1 MIMKIPELAK
11 SYKIFTKDYI
21 SNRDWYE
28 KSWSGVLNPL
38 FLVGYGCVYY
48 INKRVPNTYRTAF
61 CYLENNRLHWFWD
74 NRDLERVR
82 GRILKLIKNNP
93 RKIDSWYKQWEKDW
107 RQLKKIYKKFDNIDL
122 KNTKPETIYKLYEEL
137 KEAYIYE
144 STLPYLVDSFLSN
157 KEKDWYLELLS
168 KELNR
173 LKEKNIEKKLHILT
187 LPVYDTFTQ
196 QELVGLLQLCLKI
209 GKNKKIYTHL
219 KSKKNFINF
228 ICENK
233 NFLNLFDQ
241 HQKKYYWVENSYY
254 DSEPLK
260 TFYFIEKARRLFL
273 TERDILKKY
282 KVESNKSKN
291 LYTKNLLIKKL
302 KLNLYFKNLIKYT
315 DIFTKWQDT
324 RKSGVFRTNHYIFT
338 ILNELARRYKIDK
351 KDICFTY
358 DPEMKDLI
366 LHGKINKIKVKNR
379 QKGCAF
385 YVCPKGWKFF
395 ENNEFNKI
403 DRNIFEK
410 VNKNTKV
417 INGVTACPGKV
428 IGKARVIL
436 NIKDLSKL
444 KTGEILVTN
453 NTTPDFVPAM
463 KRAGA
468 IVTEQGGI
476 TTHAAIVSRE
486 LKKPCV
492 IGTRIA
498 TKVVETGQ
506 LIEVDANNGKIYL
519 PK

>member
-1 MIMKIPELAK
+1 MKIPQLPK
-11 SYKIFTKDYI
+11 SYNILTEDYR
-21 SNRDWYE
+21 SNTDWYE

-48 INKRVPNTYRTAF
+48 INKRVPDTYRSAF
-61 CYLENNRLHWFWD
+61 CYLENDRLHWFW
-74 NRDLERVR
+74 NNHDLKRVR
-82 GRILKLIKNNP
+82 GRILKTIKTNP
-93 RKIDSWYKQWEKDW
+93 TKIDKWYKQWQKDW
-107 RQLKKIYKKFDNIDL
+107 QQLERIYKKFDNIEL
-122 KNTKPETIYKLYEEL
+122 KILKPETIYKLYEEL

-157 KEKDWYLELLS
+157 KETDWYLELLS

-173 LKEKNIEKKLHILT
+173 LKVKNIEKNLSILT
-187 LPVYDTFTQ
+187 LPVYNTFTQ
-196 QELVGLLQLCLKI
+196 QELVELLQLCLKI
-209 GKNKKIYTHL
+209 AKNKKIYTHL
-219 KSKKNFINF
+219 KSKKDFINF
-228 ICENK
+228 ICKNK
-233 NFLNLFDQ
+233 LFLSLFNQ
-241 HQKKYYWVENSYY
+241 HQEKYYWIENSYY
-254 DSEPLK
+254 NSDPLK
-260 TFYFIEKARRLFL
+260 NLYFIEKARKLFL
-273 TERDILKKY
+273 TERDLLKKY
-282 KVESNKSKN
+282 KVESDKSKN
-291 LYTKNLLIKKL
+291 LYTKNLLIEKL
-302 KLNLYFKNLIKYT
+302 KLNSYFKNLIKYT

-324 RKSGVFRTNHYIFT
+324 RKSGVFRTNHYIFI

-366 LHGKINKIKVKNR
+366 LHGKINKKNVKNR

-395 ENNEFNKI
+395 ENDEFKKI

-410 VNKNTKV
+410 VDKNTKV
-417 INGVTACPGKV
+417 IKGVTACPGKA

-463 KRAGA
+463 KKASA
-468 IVTEQGGI
+468 IITEQGGI

-486 LKKPCV
+486 LNKPCI
-492 IGTRIA
+492 IGTKIA
-498 TKVVETGQ
+498 TKVIKTGDN
-506 LIEVDANNGKIYL
+506 LKLDATNGSINIL
-519 PK
+519 